1 MAAGIPIGPY
11 TLLRKLARGG
21 MAEIFL
27 ARKSGPSGFARDIVV
42 KRMLPHLTA
51 NPELSDLFRDEARV
65 AAQMNHPNV
74 VHVYDFGEH
83 DGAGYLVMELVRG
96 IDLHA
101 LIERARIVA
110 HRSRRGGAIP
120 ARHAVK
126 LLSFVCEGLAHAH
139 GLMDENELSLGVV
152 HRDVTPSNVLV
163 SFDGAVKVADFGVAK
178 LAGRADTSLLG
189 KAAYLSP
196 EQARQERL
204 DTRSDLYNVGILL
217 FEMITG
223 DELFPHDDE
232 ELAKELA
239 REGQIPDANRLRNLG
254 GTLEA
259 VARRALSPSP
269 QDRYQEALELRVD
282 LEKYLRG
289 LASPTGTVELAQY
302 VRALFPDVLAADR
315 SAPRAAGTM
324 VTRLGTEPLGDD
336 DASGWSELGKHI
348 EKTLVDPVVH
358 PVRRSKKSKGSAITP
373 PFLSLSADGAETIT
387 RPSEDT
393 TDDEGHSEDTPSD
406 AAPADSASDAAST
419 GTPPGEMPP
428 RWMLFV
434 GAAAVALASFFFGVL
449 ATSIGAEAP
458 TELIIHAP
466 DGATVVFDQGP
477 RHHPGTLETTPGLH
491 EVRVEKLGF
500 EPFVQQVNLQE
511 GTRTIL
517 EVGLSRRLD

>member
-27 ARKSGPSGFARDIVV
+27 ARKSGPAGFARDLVV

-259 VARRALSPSP
+259 VARRALAPSP

-324 VTRLGTEPLGDD
+324 VTRLGTEPLGEGDAPDD
-336 DASGWSELGKHI
+336 WSELGEHI

-358 PVRRSKKSKGSAITP
+358 PVRRSKKGKGSPITP
-373 PFLSLSADGAETIT
+373 PFLSLSADGTETVT
-387 RPSEDT
+387 SPSENVP
-393 TDDEGHSEDTPSD
+393 SAATPSAD
-406 AAPADSASDAAST
+406 APSANRPAKDTSST
-419 GTPPGEMPP
+419 GTTTEKPKLWL
-428 RWMLFV
+428 RLV
-434 GAAAVALASFFFGVL
+434 AAAALAIASFVLGVL
-449 ATSIGAEAP
+449 VTSVGVEAP
-458 TELIIHAP
+458 TELLIHAP

-500 EPFVQQVNLQE
+500 EPFIQQVNLQE

-517 EVGLSRRLD
+517 EVGLTRRLD

>member
-27 ARKSGPSGFARDIVV
+27 ARKSGPAGFARDLVV

-51 NPELSDLFRDEARV
+51 NPELSDLFNDEARV

-96 IDLHA
+96 VDLHA

-139 GLMDENELSLGVV
+139 GLTDENELSLGVV

-302 VRALFPDVLAADR
+302 VRALFPDVLADDR
-315 SAPRAAGTM
+315 SAPRAAGTV

-336 DASGWSELGKHI
+336 GATSDGWSELGKHI

-358 PVRRSKKSKGSAITP
+358 PVRRAKKSDDSPIAP
-373 PFLSLSADGAETIT
+373 PFLTLSSDGAETVT
-387 RPSEDT
+387 KPSEEPVAPSKTPAKT
-393 TDDEGHSEDTPSD
+393 TKRGPLVVIV
-406 AAPADSASDAAST
+406 A
-419 GTPPGEMPP
+419 
-428 RWMLFV
+428 V
-434 GAAAVALASFFFGVL
+434 VALASFLVGVL
-449 ATSIGAEAP
+449 AASIGEDAP

-500 EPFVQQVNLQE
+500 EPFIQQVNLQE

-517 EVGLSRRLD
+517 EVGLTRRPE

>member
-1 MAAGIPIGPY
+1 MLYSRAVAAGIPIGPY

-27 ARKSGPSGFARDIVV
+27 ARKSGPEGFARDLVV

-51 NPELSDLFRDEARV
+51 NPELSDLFKDEARI
-65 AAQMNHPNV
+65 AARMTHPNV

-96 IDLHA
+96 VDLHA

-110 HRSRRGGAIP
+110 QRSRRVGAIP

-139 GLMDENELSLGVV
+139 GLTDDNDVSLGVV

-196 EQARQERL
+196 EQAREERL

-217 FEMITG
+217 FETITG
-223 DELFPHDDE
+223 EELFPHDQE
-232 ELAKELA
+232 ERAKELA
-239 REGQIPDANRLRNLG
+239 REGQIPSAERLRDLG
-254 GTLEA
+254 ATLEA
-259 VARRALSPSP
+259 VARRALAPSP
-269 QDRYQEALELRVD
+269 QDRYQDALELRLD
-282 LEKYLRG
+282 LENYLRG

-302 VRALFPDVLAADR
+302 VRALFPDVLAADQ
-315 SAPRAAGTM
+315 SEPRAAGTV
-324 VTRLGTEPLGDD
+324 VTRLGTERMEDEGPARWQDF
-336 DASGWSELGKHI
+336 GKHI
-348 EKTLVDPVVH
+348 EKTMVDPVVH
-358 PVRRSKKSKGSAITP
+358 PVRHPAGSKESPTGS
-373 PFLSLSADGAETIT
+373 PFLSVSGTPQEPAQRPTKTASRKSKSKTEDDGKK
-387 RPSEDT
+387 
-393 TDDEGHSEDTPSD
+393 
-406 AAPADSASDAAST
+406 AST
-419 GTPPGEMPP
+419 LGRQPL
-428 RWMLFV
+428 W
-434 GAAAVALASFFFGVL
+434 GALIAFGAFLLGFAVASMGEEV
-449 ATSIGAEAP
+449 P

-466 DGATVVFDQGP
+466 DGSTVVFDHGP

-500 EPFVQQVNLQE
+500 EPFIQRVNLQE

-517 EVGLSRRLD
+517 EVGLTPRAP

>member
-27 ARKSGPSGFARDIVV
+27 ARKSGPEGFARDLVV

-51 NPELSDLFRDEARV
+51 NPALSDLFKDEARI

-139 GLMDENELSLGVV
+139 GLVDDNQVSLGVV
-152 HRDVTPSNVLV
+152 HRDLTPSNVLV

-189 KAAYLSP
+189 KPAYLSP

-217 FEMITG
+217 FETITG
-223 DELFPHDDE
+223 EELFPHDDE
-232 ELAKELA
+232 QAAKELA
-239 REGQIPDANRLRNLG
+239 REGEIPDAARLRDLG
-254 GTLEA
+254 GALEV
-259 VARRALSPSP
+259 VARRALAPSP
-269 QDRYQEALELRVD
+269 QDRYQDALELRVD

-289 LASPTGTVELAQY
+289 LASPTGSVELAQY
-302 VRALFPDVLAADR
+302 VRALFPDVLAEDR
-315 SAPRAAGTM
+315 SAPRAAGTV
-324 VTRLGTEPLGDD
+324 VTRLGTEPMNGGTAEPIGWADIGDHVD
-336 DASGWSELGKHI
+336 KTMVDVADA
-348 EKTLVDPVVH
+348 
-358 PVRRSKKSKGSAITP
+358 VRNSSAIAP
-373 PFLSLSADGAETIT
+373 PFLSLS
-387 RPSEDT
+387 P
-393 TDDEGHSEDTPSD
+393 D
-406 AAPADSASDAAST
+406 AAQTVPKSHGNAKSTETRVAA
-419 GTPPGEMPP
+419 G
-428 RWMLFV
+428 RRRLRF
-434 GAAAVALASFFFGVL
+434 GAAAATGFVSGVL
-449 ATSIGAEAP
+449 AGVMVTSMGESP

-466 DGATVVFDQGP
+466 DGATVVFDHGP
-477 RHHPGTLETTPGLH
+477 RHHPGTLQTTPGLH

-500 EPFVQQVNLQE
+500 EPFVQRVNLQE

-517 EVGLSRRLD
+517 EVGLTPRAP

>member
-27 ARKSGPSGFARDIVV
+27 ARKSGPEGFARDLVV

-51 NPELSDLFRDEARV
+51 NPELSNLFTDEARI

-74 VHVYDFGEH
+74 VHIYDFGVH
-83 DGAGYLVMELVRG
+83 DSAAYLVMEFVRG
-96 IDLHA
+96 IDLRA

-139 GLMDENELSLGVV
+139 GLTDENEVSLGVV
-152 HRDVTPSNVLV
+152 HRDLTPSNVLV

-217 FEMITG
+217 FETITG
-223 DELFPHDDE
+223 EELFPHDDE
-232 ELAKELA
+232 ERAKELA
-239 REGQIPDANRLRNLG
+239 REGQIPDADRLRDLG

-259 VARRALSPSP
+259 VARRALAPSP
-269 QDRYQEALELRVD
+269 QDRYQDALEMRQD
-282 LEKYLRG
+282 FEKYLRG
-289 LASPTGTVELAQY
+289 LASPTGSVELAQY
-302 VRALFPDVLAADR
+302 VRALFPDVIVADR
-315 SAPRAAGTM
+315 SGPRAAGTV
-324 VTRLGTEPLGDD
+324 VTRLGTEPLGDGAESTDSGTSD
-336 DASGWSELGKHI
+336 DESAWTDLGQQVD
-348 EKTLVDPVVH
+348 KTRIDPMPMRH
-358 PVRRSKKSKGSAITP
+358 SSRSKRAPKPIVAP
-373 PFLSLSADGAETIT
+373 LLSLPTG
-387 RPSEDT
+387 R
-393 TDDEGHSEDTPSD
+393 TP
-406 AAPADSASDAAST
+406 AAST
-419 GTPPGEMPP
+419 VDPTERREALP
-428 RWMLFV
+428 RRRLLWA
-434 GAAAVALASFFFGVL
+434 GAVIGLLGFLLGWAL
-449 ATSIGAEAP
+449 TSIGGERP

-466 DGATVVFDQGP
+466 DGATVIFDDGP

-500 EPFVQQVNLQE
+500 EPYIQRVNLQS

-517 EVGLSRRLD
+517 EVGLAPRPDRP

>member
-27 ARKSGPSGFARDIVV
+27 ARKSGPEGFARDLVI

-51 NPELSDLFRDEARV
+51 NPELSNLFKDEARI

-110 HRSRRGGAIP
+110 HRSRRVGAIP

-139 GLMDENELSLGVV
+139 GLIDENEVSLGVV

-178 LAGRADTSLLG
+178 LAGRADSSLLG

-232 ELAKELA
+232 QHAKELA
-239 REGQIPDANRLRNLG
+239 REGQIPAAERLRDLG
-254 GTLEA
+254 GKLEA
-259 VARRALSPSP
+259 VARRALAPLP
-269 QDRYQEALELRVD
+269 EDRYQDALELRMD

-315 SAPRAAGTM
+315 SAPRAAGTV
-324 VTRLGTEPLGDD
+324 VTRLGTEPLADGP
-336 DASGWSELGKHI
+336 AAPVAWSDIGKHI
-348 EKTLVDPVVH
+348 EKTMVDPVVH
-358 PVRRSKKSKGSAITP
+358 PVRHPTDLQESPIAP
-373 PFLSLSADGAETIT
+373 PFLSLSPDAAHTVAETAAESKAQAT
-387 RPSEDT
+387 PA
-393 TDDEGHSEDTPSD
+393 EG
-406 AAPADSASDAAST
+406 SASKGSPNRSPLWFGAT
-419 GTPPGEMPP
+419 GIAGFS
-428 RWMLFV
+428 L
-434 GAAAVALASFFFGVL
+434 GLLVALMG
-449 ATSIGAEAP
+449 GEAP
-458 TELIIHAP
+458 TELLIHAP

-500 EPFVQQVNLQE
+500 EPFVQQLNLQE
-511 GTRTIL
+511 GTRTVL
-517 EVGLSRRLD
+517 EVGLTPRAP